1 MKFTL
6 ITNNID
12 LYEKVKEKNDQTEL
26 DKEKIKMKKY
36 YFYY

>member
-12 LYEKVKEKNDQTEL
+12 LYEKVKEKNVE
-26 DKEKIKMKKY
+26 KEVEIER
-36 YFYY
+36 